1 MMLTKKGRSKMKL
14 KSIRIYG
21 FKSFA
26 DKTEIDFKT
35 NITAIVGPNG
45 SGKSNIVDAIR
56 WVLGEQSIK
65 SLRGSNSMSDV
76 IFKGSETRK
85 PCKRCEVALIFDNE
99 SAFLNTDLT
108 EVEIKRV
115 LYASGENEYFINNNK
130 VRLKDLTTILL
141 DSGVGG
147 DSFNIISQGHIEN
160 IINSKPIDRRILIE
174 GAAQVLK
181 YKTRKNESLR
191 KLEKTEDN
199 LDKVSLIIN
208 ELEQSVLPL
217 KEQSKVANEYL
228 ALEKELHNLEISLT
242 VADLTSINEKYEATS
257 KTLQTLQ
264 DDITAFKSQ
273 NTAKETDIQ
282 KLEAESLLVENKLD
296 DENTKFWHLNEK
308 YNKLQ
313 NERTILEERQRLEP
327 KKAQIDK
334 TVLALKEEESHLEKE
349 LALQSATINTQTT
362 KLHELEKELA
372 SEDEKSALIK
382 IEAAKVKQDI
392 AKNMREEMVLKNRLT
407 ILEGTLENDS
417 NLSPAIKNVLNNPR
431 LKGIHNVIG
440 RLISTEDTYRL
451 AIEMALSSA
460 ANFLVVDSSKDAQK
474 AIAFLKEN
482 KLGRVTF
489 FPLDV
494 ILGRSLPASV
504 LEEAKRCPGFINTA
518 NNLVTFDT
526 KYQSIIENQ
535 LGQVLVVKD
544 FKALEELGEKTMHRY
559 RIVSLEGEISH
570 VGGSITG
577 GYNKKTTS
585 YLEVKADISECQKK
599 LATIKQ
605 NLTILEKKDLTLTA
619 ELQNLATL
627 TEEKRTSKNILAA
640 TINEEERMLASLKDK
655 IAQNALLIE
664 AQVSFKEGNTDNKL
678 LGIIEAL
685 KQVDIDKELTNQ
697 KINEFKTRKSEIASQ
712 IAALENEN
720 KKFLNKVRDQEQ
732 KMKACEIDLGK
743 METRMDYLL
752 TLLSETY
759 HMTYEKAA
767 QEYIL
772 DLEIDL
778 ARQKVNTIKRKMKEL
793 EPVNLGSIKEYE
805 RVNTR
810 YEFLTNQKEDLLKAT
825 EDLRTII
832 SEMDEIMEE
841 RLKDAFQKIS
851 TEFSVVFHQL
861 FKGGNG
867 KLILT
872 DPNNLLETGIDIV
885 AEPPGKKLNN
895 IQLLSGGE
903 KTLTAIALLFAI
915 LNVYPVPFCVLDEV
929 EAALDEANVDTFGKY
944 LLAKKEKSEYILITH
959 KKRTM
964 EYADTLYGITMQEQG
979 VSKVVSVK
987 LEGVKTN

>member
-1 MMLTKKGRSKMKL
+1 MKL

-440 RLISTEDTYRL
+440 RLISTDDTYRL

-494 ILGRSLPASV
+494 ILGRSLPVSV

-544 FKALEELGEKTMHRY
+544 FKALEDLGEKTMHRY

-697 KINEFKTRKSEIASQ
+697 KINEYKTRKSEIASQ

-778 ARQKVNTIKRKMKEL
+778 ARQKVNTIKRKMKAL

-810 YEFLTNQKEDLLKAT
+810 YEFLTNKKERIYIFLL
-825 EDLRTII
+825 D
-832 SEMDEIMEE
+832 S
-841 RLKDAFQKIS
+841 F
-851 TEFSVVFHQL
+851 FL
-861 FKGGNG
+861 FLLFYNKNKFYYLIY
-867 KLILT
+867 KLIILYF
-872 DPNNLLETGIDIV
+872 IFSSS
-885 AEPPGKKLNN
+885 K
-895 IQLLSGGE
+895 LLSIIIP
-903 KTLTAIALLFAI
+903 KPLSLL
-915 LNVYPVPFCVLDEV
+915 
-929 EAALDEANVDTFGKY
+929 
-944 LLAKKEKSEYILITH
+944 YI
-959 KKRTM
+959 
-964 EYADTLYGITMQEQG
+964 
-979 VSKVVSVK
+979 
-987 LEGVKTN
+987 